1 MIKSRVRMNAT
12 RSDLQIERR
21 SYKEMATIGESAKA
35 FIPKQTKNIADLNE
49 VLVSCELHHDGK
61 GIDNNGVEFQY
72 SYLFLNNEEYRV
84 PASVIGQL
92 KDLLEENKNLTKF
105 RVKRSGEG
113 LKTRYTVI
121 PLG

>member
-1 MIKSRVRMNAT
+1 
-12 RSDLQIERR
+12 
-21 SYKEMATIGESAKA
+21 MATLGETAKA
-35 FIPKQTKNIADLNE
+35 FVPKQTKNIADLSE
-49 VLVSCELHHDGK
+49 VSVHAELKHDGK

-92 KDLLEENKNLTKF
+92 KDLLEENKNLVKF
-105 RVKRSGEG
+105 KVKKTGEG

>member
-1 MIKSRVRMNAT
+1 
-12 RSDLQIERR
+12 
-21 SYKEMATIGESAKA
+21 MATLGETARA
-35 FIPKQTKNIADLNE
+35 FVPKQTKNIADLNE

-72 SYLFLNNEEYRV
+72 SYLLLNNEEYRV

-92 KDLLEENKNLTKF
+92 KDLLEENPKLGKF
-105 RVKRSGEG
+105 KVKKTGEG